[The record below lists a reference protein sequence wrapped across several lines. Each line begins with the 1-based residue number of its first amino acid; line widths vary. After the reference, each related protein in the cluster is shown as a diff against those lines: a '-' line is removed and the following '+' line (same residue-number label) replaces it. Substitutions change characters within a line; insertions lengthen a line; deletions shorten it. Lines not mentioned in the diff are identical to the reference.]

1 MSFVT
6 SWMGAPVL
14 PLVALD
20 PHLNAYPA
28 GRHLGDVAGLS
39 HVNTDLISDNVRAGI
54 NIFGVIGDMDYYQRY
69 IGASLYQSV
78 LASKVTV
85 SRNIA
90 KTKAILIGIGD
101 YIYMNKI
108 ENYTIFDWI
117 GVMEKAQSIHTVGTS
132 IVFLMDAFDSM
143 PKEMHL
149 YSRIDKPHST
159 YDFLLKKE
167 YIYH

>member
-20 PHLNAYPA
+20 PNSNAYPA
-28 GRHLGDVAGLS
+28 GRHLGDSMGLS
-39 HVNTDLISDNVRAGI
+39 HVDPDLISDNDRAGI
-54 NIFGVIGDMDYYQRY
+54 VIFGVTGNMDYYQRY

-90 KTKAILIGIGD
+90 KTKALASVPLYALTDDPTDLIR
-101 YIYMNKI
+101 MS
-108 ENYTIFDWI
+108 
-117 GVMEKAQSIHTVGTS
+117 APSISVSKNLS
-132 IVFLMDAFDSM
+132 IVTAPDSVA
-143 PKEMHL
+143 KTGAIGSA
-149 YSRIDKPHST
+149 YATSVA
-159 YDFLLKKE
+159 
-167 YIYH
+167 